1 MKTIRRRHALHEEA
15 RHQLVPIMRRAN
27 LRGGYVSA
35 LGHKRTF
42 HNARLAVHFIPKVD
56 ISERS
61 QNVRK
66 AKSGHHP
73 INSSVHCNT
82 VLAVGA
88 YVNRLPPLLLVRHHP
103 NFPICWEDNGIPNTF
118 V

>member
-35 LGHKRTF
+35 LGSKRTF

-61 QNVRK
+61 AAKLK
-66 AKSGHHP
+66 ADIIRLTRPSIAIP
-73 INSSVHCNT
+73 CSPL
-82 VLAVGA
+82 VL
-88 YVNRLPPLLLVRHHP
+88 
-103 NFPICWEDNGIPNTF
+103 T
-118 V
+118 